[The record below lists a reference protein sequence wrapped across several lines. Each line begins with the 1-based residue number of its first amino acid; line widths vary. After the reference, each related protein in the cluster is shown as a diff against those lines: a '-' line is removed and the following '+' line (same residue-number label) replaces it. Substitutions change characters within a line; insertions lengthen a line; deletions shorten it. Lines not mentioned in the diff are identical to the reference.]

1 MKNNLG
7 GVHVL
12 IDGYN
17 LELAQGT
24 GIATVCLTLID
35 ALKALKADVNVLS
48 SSRATRN
55 QILNEVLFFD
65 ARPKRLGVSHI
76 LGALKAVSGVGLRP
90 RPIEIGRIVSKVN
103 VGRFHRDVVPSTGI
117 YALGD
122 CYQISNTLH
131 RMFGMTTCISN
142 PGKVDIWHATSPLP
156 IKVKKTRKITTIHDI
171 IPLRLPH
178 MTAEDKKAFFMN
190 IHNSIRDSDLIMC
203 DSENTKTDVLEFFDV
218 DPDRLHVVYL
228 PIALDVRW
236 PDKERIYSCLERYGL
251 KFKHYVLYVGAL
263 EPRKNIGGL
272 ARAYAGIDTD
282 IPLVMVGKHHKLWEE
297 ETRRLALIKNVHI
310 LDYISHEDLSCLY
323 AGASVFVFPS
333 FYEGFGLPP
342 LEAMTFGCPV
352 ITSDVSSLPELY
364 GDAVLYV
371 NPSDVLDIRQKIEQ
385 VLSNAELRDRL
396 SAAGLERAK
405 KFSMDNFISGLWAGY
420 EKVLGR

>member
-1 MKNNLG
+1 M
-7 GVHVL
+7 
-12 IDGYN
+12 
-17 LELAQGT
+17 A
-24 GIATVCLTLID
+24 
-35 ALKALKADVNVLS
+35 
-48 SSRATRN
+48 
-55 QILNEVLFFD
+55 
-65 ARPKRLGVSHI
+65 
-76 LGALKAVSGVGLRP
+76 
-90 RPIEIGRIVSKVN
+90 
-103 VGRFHRDVVPSTGI
+103 
-117 YALGD
+117 
-122 CYQISNTLH
+122 
-131 RMFGMTTCISN
+131 
-142 PGKVDIWHATSPLP
+142 
-156 IKVKKTRKITTIHDI
+156 
-171 IPLRLPH
+171 
-178 MTAEDKKAFFMN
+178 
-190 IHNSIRDSDLIMC
+190 
-203 DSENTKTDVLEFFDV
+203 
-218 DPDRLHVVYL
+218 
-228 PIALDVRW
+228 
-236 PDKERIYSCLERYGL
+236 
-251 KFKHYVLYVGAL
+251 
-263 EPRKNIGGL
+263 
-272 ARAYAGIDTD
+272 
-282 IPLVMVGKHHKLWEE
+282 GKHHKLWEE